1 MGAYDLLVG
10 FFESRRHEDARH
22 LAGTLTTAINRAILK
37 HADHIAVPDGFSPI
51 KDELM
56 ATMSVQPASLA
67 LPWQACY
74 DANLTQRS
82 GPPLPALES
91 ILATVPDSYR
101 LNLKHPSDFSA
112 PYHGSLM
119 SQLADLITQAKEHLC
134 VVNPYWS
141 IQGVQQLERRVN
153 FQGGVPKRMVVITP
167 HEMSEDSKDGC
178 NYFCQWIKDQGC
190 KVIHYT
196 PLKVPEGHYPLV
208 HAKVVIADHN
218 RAYLGSAN
226 LSNNGLVHSIEMGV
240 MLQGAAAKHLSEWF
254 SALSPYLN
262 DGRFY

>member
-1 MGAYDLLVG
+1 MSAYDLLVG
-10 FFESRRHEDARH
+10 FFESIRHEDARQ
-22 LAGTLTTAINRAILK
+22 LAASLTTAINSAILQ
-37 HADHIAVPDGFSPI
+37 HADHIAVPDRFSPI
-51 KDELM
+51 KDELVAM
-56 ATMSVQPASLA
+56 ISVQPASLA

-74 DANLTQRS
+74 DVNLTQRS
-82 GPPLPALES
+82 GLPLPALES

-101 LNLKHPSDFSA
+101 LNLKHSSDFSA

-119 SQLADLITQAKEHLC
+119 GQLADLITQAKEHLC

-141 IQGVQQLERRVN
+141 IQGIQQLERRVN
-153 FQGGVPKRMVVITP
+153 FQGGAPKRMVVITP

-178 NYFCQWIKDQGC
+178 DYFCQWIKGHGC

-196 PLKVPEGHYPLV
+196 PLKLPEGHYPLV
-208 HAKVVIADHN
+208 HAKVVIADYN

-226 LSNNGLVHSIEMGV
+226 LSNNGLVNSIEMGV

-254 SALSPYLN
+254 STLLPYLN
-262 DGRFY
+262 EGRLY